1 MEIDIITDDS
11 LSEADTVLNTPTLIR
26 RCSSTKSSLY
36 QVIDGLEKRV
46 QTLESE
52 IQQYV
57 KREMDLESQLIILKQ
72 KQDKSIFVQLS
83 KHIDQFLSSHEKG
96 VSQSK
101 DIWQSLTGS
110 ELPSLFDDRGQPVVD
125 DHEGEDVTPI
135 FLFRLKSF
143 IYDHSND
150 PHSEICQ
157 EILEGIQAWEVQN
170 YKTAQKEHEK
180 MMREQS
186 RVQRLLDAL
195 QKSLIK
201 NKMLETDM
209 SFILKKQKQDKMSHA
224 HCQRKL
230 VKCRST
236 YAAQVKSLEDM
247 LSTCKE
253 ERDEFELTVEI
264 VRREM
269 ENMMEEIEDT
279 RQQKSRFKNQAAR
292 LKAGLE
298 AIHRSRE
305 NEEQDGEMEAVR
317 LLLNEAERQA
327 TDLDREC
334 KRQAL
339 ALTSVREGLK
349 ATEEANQVLVKNM
362 RQEISKLQLSNEQ
375 FKRKIEL
382 LELSECSGVDEIDT
396 YALQMAL
403 KAAKSDGVIQRAR
416 VYQLEKYHHQQL
428 ADLNDCMTD
437 LQDKFKQELSKR
449 NKLCIHQE
457 FMQTVEKE
465 QGMWKQAQLKEFQKK
480 HDISLVNVYK
490 EIRELSWKI
499 VDLQEELVHMKER
512 HKTEMNIER
521 QKISEEYEKRIQQ
534 LLLEHR
540 LKQVQMHSNL
550 EILYQKNMTLKEESL
565 ILYGKNVALVGKLG
579 KLSS

>member
-1 MEIDIITDDS
+1 M
-11 LSEADTVLNTPTLIR
+11 
-26 RCSSTKSSLY
+26 
-36 QVIDGLEKRV
+36 
-46 QTLESE
+46 
-52 IQQYV
+52 
-57 KREMDLESQLIILKQ
+57 
-72 KQDKSIFVQLS
+72 
-83 KHIDQFLSSHEKG
+83 
-96 VSQSK
+96 
-101 DIWQSLTGS
+101 
-110 ELPSLFDDRGQPVVD
+110 
-125 DHEGEDVTPI
+125 
-135 FLFRLKSF
+135 
-143 IYDHSND
+143 
-150 PHSEICQ
+150 
-157 EILEGIQAWEVQN
+157 
-170 YKTAQKEHEK
+170 
-180 MMREQS
+180 
-186 RVQRLLDAL
+186 
-195 QKSLIK
+195 
-201 NKMLETDM
+201 
-209 SFILKKQKQDKMSHA
+209 
-224 HCQRKL
+224 
-230 VKCRST
+230 
-236 YAAQVKSLEDM
+236 
-247 LSTCKE
+247 
-253 ERDEFELTVEI
+253 
-264 VRREM
+264 
-269 ENMMEEIEDT
+269 
-279 RQQKSRFKNQAAR
+279 
-292 LKAGLE
+292 
-298 AIHRSRE
+298 
-305 NEEQDGEMEAVR
+305 
-317 LLLNEAERQA
+317 
-327 TDLDREC
+327 
-334 KRQAL
+334 
-339 ALTSVREGLK
+339 REGLK
-349 ATEEANQVLVKNM
+349 ATEEANQVLVKSM

-375 FKRKIEL
+375 LKRKIEL

-499 VDLQEELVHMKER
+499 VDLQEELDHMKER

-565 ILYGKNVALVGKLG
+565 ILYGKNVALVDKLG